1 MEEVF
6 EGEGSIEE
14 EDNLPC
20 LIVLQSLLRID
31 AIRSED
37 RSRVLKWIYELC
49 SLNVSSMELCN
60 LLASIKKKLLRL
72 GFSLLG

>member
-1 MEEVF
+1 MED
-6 EGEGSIEE
+6 
-14 EDNLPC
+14 EDDIQC
-20 LIVLQSLLRID
+20 LIAMQSLLRLD

-72 GFSLLG
+72 GFSLLDKKNTSGKKL